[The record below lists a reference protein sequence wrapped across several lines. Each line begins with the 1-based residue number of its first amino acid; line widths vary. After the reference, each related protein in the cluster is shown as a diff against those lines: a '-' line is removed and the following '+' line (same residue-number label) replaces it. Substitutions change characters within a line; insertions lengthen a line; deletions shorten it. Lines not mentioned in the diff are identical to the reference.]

1 VKVGD
6 LVCYA
11 HDRECRGLILERHV
25 ISGDALVLWCD
36 SVGEKY
42 DTDRRTWHVEH
53 HNVEVISESR

>member
-1 VKVGD
+1 
-6 LVCYA
+6 
-11 HDRECRGLILERHV
+11 V